1 MMEIDFQDSRLA
13 AIETEAAAGTKL
25 PVAVIQSARHRLC
38 VLRAAPDLET
48 VKAWKSLGLQYRAE
62 TAEHLVLLPDQ
73 WAMIVKFVEKN
84 SGMTVIVKKMEERLR
99 GAA

>member
-1 MMEIDFQDSRLA
+1 MEIDFEDNGLA
-13 AIETEAAAGTKL
+13 LIETEAAADTRL

-48 VKAWKSLGLQYRAE
+48 IKAWRSLGLQQLHG
-62 TAEHLVLLPDQ
+62 TSDHLIRLWTN
-73 WAMIVKFVEKN
+73 WAMTVTFIEKN
-84 SGMTVIVKKMEERLR
+84 NTMTVIVKKLEERLR

>member
-1 MMEIDFQDSRLA
+1 MDIDFEDNRLA
-13 AIETEAAAGTKL
+13 MIETAAAADTRL

-48 VKAWKSLGLQYRAE
+48 VKAWKSLELQHRSE
-62 TAEHLVLLPDQ
+62 TAEHLVMLSPQ
-73 WAMIVKFVEKN
+73 WAMVVTFIEKN
-84 SGMTVIVKKMEERLR
+84 SAMTAIVKKMEERLR